1 MIFYYKLSNLML
13 SSQER
18 KIYYKSSLAMSK
30 LLILFSSRIHMRQLS
45 ASFLLIGLL
54 VAAKASYGQVA
65 TTSDSVYL
73 FSYFTGNG
81 EDGLH
86 LAYSE
91 DGFTWT
97 ALNDG
102 KSFLQPEVGEDKLMR
117 DPCIIAGPDG
127 EFHMVWT
134 VSWQEKGIGYAH
146 SSDLIH
152 WSEQQYIPVMEHEPN
167 AKNCWAPGLFYDKAT
182 QQYLIFWAT
191 TIPGRFP
198 ETDNQSNDG
207 PPAPGNNHR
216 MYFTTTQ
223 DFTTFTDTQLFY
235 ERGFNVIDATV
246 IENRGQYVMFLK
258 DETNRPFS
266 PQKNIRLAFST
277 AAKGP
282 YSHATNAISGR
293 DWVEGPTVVQVDS
306 LWHLYFDR
314 YRKHEYGL
322 MTSPDLVK
330 WTDQSEKLVHPEEMR
345 HGTVL
350 KVARPI
356 AKRLMK

>member
-1 MIFYYKLSNLML
+1 MKFYFLPSNLVL
-13 SSQER
+13 SLKER
-18 KIYYKSSLAMSK
+18 KIYGKSSFAMPILPK
-30 LLILFSSRIHMRQLS
+30 LFFSRIVVS
-45 ASFLLIGLL
+45 WFL
-54 VAAKASYGQVA
+54 VALFCGAGLITSQVSLA
-65 TTSDSVYL
+65 QSTSLADSVYL

-91 DGFTWT
+91 DGFTWS
-97 ALNDG
+97 ALNEG
-102 KSFLQPEVGEDKLMR
+102 KSFLTPQVGEDKLMR
-117 DPCIIAGPDG
+117 DPCIITGSNG

-134 VSWQEKGIGYAH
+134 VSWNEKGIGYAH
-146 SSDLIH
+146 SADLLN
-152 WSEQQYIPVMEHEPN
+152 WSEQQYVPVMEHEPD
-167 AKNCWAPGLFYDKAT
+167 AKNCWAPELFYDQAT
-182 QQYLIFWAT
+182 QRYLIFWAT

-216 MYFTTTQ
+216 MYYTTTK

-266 PQKNIRLAFST
+266 PQKNIRMAFST
-277 AAKGP
+277 AAEGP
-282 YSHATNAISGR
+282 YSFPTNAISGR
-293 DWVEGPTVVQVDS
+293 DWVEGPTVIQVDT

-314 YRKHEYGL
+314 YRKQEYGV
-322 MTSPDLVK
+322 MTSPNLVT
-330 WTDQSEKLVHPEEMR
+330 WTDESEKLRHPEEMR
-345 HGTVL
+345 HGTVF
-350 KVARPI
+350 KVARSV
-356 AKRLMK
+356 AERLLK